1 MEYFKIIDAQKAK
14 ENVRTAAMSI
24 VCVIKNI
31 TTHFSKAY
39 YHLSFW
45 DIKISDA
52 SATPTS

>member
-1 MEYFKIIDAQKAK
+1 MEYFKIIYAQQAK

-24 VCVIKNI
+24 IKNT